1 MDELQTRARTFDN
14 NDVINLV
21 ASVHKTLRNLYE
33 VLEMCSTDRESKK
46 IVGSIYMLE
55 TGLYGK
61 SQMNPFTDV

>member
-1 MDELQTRARTFDN
+1 MNESQTRERTFDD
-14 NDVINLV
+14 NDVVNLI
-21 ASVHKTLRNLYE
+21 ASVHKTLSNLYE

-46 IVGSIYMLE
+46 IAGSIYMLE